1 MSPAAHRSPH
11 FSGVWAA
18 VLLPLDIQGDID
30 RDGLAA
36 DVETL
41 CRSGVD
47 GLYTNGTAGEFHL
60 IDEAEF
66 DLVTDIVASI
76 CTERQMPFQIGL
88 CDPNPRRALDRARRC
103 RGIGAA
109 GFQIIL
115 PDWFP
120 VTDKEAI
127 SFLTGLATVAGDTP
141 LVLYNPPHAK
151 RRLSIAGLAQ
161 LADAVPSLAGL
172 KLPGGDH
179 SWYGDAQILFDRMSV
194 FIPGH
199 HMASGVLRGAHG
211 SYSNMACLSPAA
223 TAAWWRLISSD
234 PDEALRVEDMIRTF
248 FAAHITPLIERDG
261 ISNFAVDKMLAAI
274 GGWSTVSGSV
284 RWPHDSVPQDMTEAV
299 GRKARR
305 DMRDFFDLAPDG
317 LTGLR

>member
-1 MSPAAHRSPH
+1 MNPVARVSPL
-11 FSGVWAA
+11 FTGVWAA
-18 VLLPLDIQGDID
+18 VLLPLDLQGDID
-30 RDGLAA
+30 RDGLVA

-60 IDEAEF
+60 VDEAEF
-66 DLVTDIVASI
+66 DMITDIVASI
-76 CTERQMPFQIGL
+76 CSKRRVPFQIGL
-88 CDPNPRRALDRARRC
+88 CDTNPRRSLDRARRC
-103 RGIGAA
+103 RGLGAA
-109 GFQIIL
+109 GFQVIL

-120 VTDKEAI
+120 VTDGEATN
-127 SFLTGLATVAGDTP
+127 FLTGIAQAAEETP

-151 RRLSIAGLAQ
+151 RRLSIADLAR

-172 KLPGGDH
+172 KLPGGDDA
-179 SWYGDAQILFDRMSV
+179 WYADAGVLFERLSV

-199 HMASGVLRGAHG
+199 HMASGALKGAHG

-223 TAAWWRLISSD
+223 TAAWWRRISRD
-234 PDEALRVEDMIRTF
+234 PDEALRIEDIIRAF

-284 RWPHDSVPQDMTEAV
+284 RWPHDSVPRGVTEAV
-299 GRKARR
+299 GRQARR
-305 DMRDFFDLAPDG
+305 DMHEFFELAEAD
-317 LTGLR
+317 

>member
-1 MSPAAHRSPH
+1 MSATKPGYLAGAP
-11 FSGVWAA
+11 FTGVWAA
-18 VLLPLDIQGDID
+18 VLLPLDPNGDID
-30 RDGLAA
+30 REGLVA

-41 CRSGVD
+41 CGSGVD
-47 GLYTNGTAGEFHL
+47 GVYTNGTAGEFHL

-76 CTERQMPFQIGL
+76 CTARRVPFQIGV
-88 CDPNPRRALDRARRC
+88 CDPNPRRSLDRARRC

-109 GFQIIL
+109 GFQVIL

-120 VTDKEAI
+120 ATEREAR
-127 SFLTGLATVAGDTP
+127 SFLMGIAEAADGTP

-151 RRLSIAGLAQ
+151 RRPRLVEFER

-172 KLPGGDH
+172 KLPGGDE
-179 SWYGDAQILFDRMSV
+179 SWYADARALFERLSV

-199 HMASGVLRGAHG
+199 HMASGVLNGAHG

-223 TAAWWRLISSD
+223 TVAWWRLIVSD
-234 PDEALRVEDMIRTF
+234 PDRALRIEGTIRRF
-248 FAAHITPLIERDG
+248 FSAHVAPLIERDG

-274 GGWSTVSGSV
+274 GGWSAVSGSV
-284 RWPHDSVPQDMTEAV
+284 RWPHDRVPREIAEAI
-299 GRKARR
+299 GQQARL
-305 DMRDFFDLAPDG
+305 DMRDFFDLAG
-317 LTGLR
+317 AG